1 MSSDQVQTKA
11 EAEIIGEI
19 QRGRAEVV
27 RVAKRTFKGREL
39 IDVFVW
45 LRPTVSGGQYQV
57 TRAGLTLRA
66 ENWRELLPVIE
77 RAIGADNDGSGM

>member
-27 RVAKRTFKGREL
+27 RVAKRTFKGRVDRRLCVVE
-39 IDVFVW
+39 
-45 LRPTVSGGQYQV
+45 
-57 TRAGLTLRA
+57 AH
-66 ENWRELLPVIE
+66 RER
-77 RAIGADNDGSGM
+77 RAIPGDEGGADTQGGELEGAVAGDRARHRRR